1 MRRNPVTKVL
11 RVTTF
16 SVLLIAGVSLVVMEL
31 WNALLPG
38 LFGWQPI
45 SYVQA
50 MGILVLSRIL
60 FGGFRGGGGPA
71 WRWRR
76 RMLERW
82 HRMTPEE
89 RQTFRQGLRG
99 RA

>member
-16 SVLLIAGVSLVVMEL
+16 AVLLIAGVGLVVMEL
-31 WNALLPG
+31 WNAVLPD

-71 WRWRR
+71 RRWRR

-82 HRMTPEE
+82 HHMTPEE
-89 RQTFRQGLRG
+89 RRTFRQGLRS